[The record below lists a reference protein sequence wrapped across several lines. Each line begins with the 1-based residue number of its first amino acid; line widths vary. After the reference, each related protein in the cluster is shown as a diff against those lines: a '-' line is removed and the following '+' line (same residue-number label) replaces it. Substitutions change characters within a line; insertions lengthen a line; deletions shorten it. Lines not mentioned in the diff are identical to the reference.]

1 MKIRMES
8 LRNRKVART
17 GRSGRTGRTGSVGH
31 EVAKC
36 ETFAREKYVF
46 ANTLRFGFAA
56 LVISAIFFLMLASS
70 VLAENSKSTSGDK
83 IRVERIDEQ
92 TTIKGL
98 SLNGS
103 DINAW
108 APLATLSAIRVC
120 TIQHAGLP
128 AWRIFGW
135 IIGNEVYNVYQDPE
149 ELCPGAYPFTITEV
163 HFILQVGTAVSIPIR
178 VEIEA
183 VDLSVDSTCPIP
195 GEVIHSNLSGFINF
209 PSANIYDVVV
219 PLDSPVVVNGP
230 YFLGLHFEDTV
241 FIESGLELITDG
253 FQVLCRNYN
262 FYDTLV
268 GFLDLGDDT
277 AVRHEAYLSNHCCYN
292 GPPDADT
299 CANCFDFDGSLIF
312 YSVGEPGGEPPEPE
326 PSVAFIGPRDKDTLY
341 SSMDFWIGEAA
352 GSKIIDSA
360 VFWYDGG
367 SGWIRLGVDADKST
381 TVRKAIVNG
390 PGAGYSYFWDFSSMP
405 EGDYSLKAAF
415 YDTLGREV
423 ADSINVYL
431 EPTPPVPIL
440 TSHSYFDVFCSTTT
454 VTYTNPDENASLVVY
469 FRKPASLVHSKSL
482 INVDQFAFGDANG
495 NALDGNLA
503 ANGEFG
509 DYYGGPAVGA
519 IAIKYWFDQGFTQSM
534 GGGTPM
540 TITATA
546 ELLADFMLTR
556 ENLGTD
562 DFRFIEG
569 FRNELAIIGFSQL
582 KLTYTR
588 QPSYA
593 ELRNRIEEVGA
604 LAMIGI
610 AGSPGRWLAVD
621 GAKGRPTPEGIL
633 TITVSDPF
641 DETTKDLLWDTLGDG
656 SAQVLYENVWTDVE
670 IIAFLLPSGWVVPG
684 RTPIPSHPIPGS
696 QLTLAFGPDG
706 LTDDSLYFLTVELSD
721 LTNLEGF
728 HTQLFQNSCILLLGD
743 YDGNKTTNVDDVLYL
758 VNYFLGGPE
767 PVGGAFRADLNCSD
781 EFNTG
786 DLVYYINWLFGAGP
800 DPCQ

>member
-8 LRNRKVART
+8 LRDRKA
-17 GRSGRTGRTGSVGH
+17 GRTGQ
-31 EVAKC
+31 EMAKC
-36 ETFAREKYVF
+36 EAVSRERYIFEDTF
-46 ANTLRFGFAA
+46 RFGFVA

-70 VLAENSKSTSGDK
+70 LSAANSKSTAGDK
-83 IRVERIDEQ
+83 IRIERIDTQ
-92 TTIKGL
+92 SPIKGL

-108 APLATLSAIRVC
+108 APLATASAQRVC
-120 TIQHAGLP
+120 TIRHAAEPVWL
-128 AWRIFGW
+128 IIGW
-135 IIGNEVYNVYQDPE
+135 IIGNEVYKVYQDPE
-149 ELCPGAYPFTITEV
+149 ELCPGAYPFTITEA
-163 HFILQVGTAVSIPIR
+163 HFLLNVDSAIGVPIR
-178 VEIEA
+178 VDIET
-183 VDLSVDSTCPIP
+183 VDLSVDSACPFP
-195 GEVIHSNLSGFINF
+195 GEVIHSNLGGFINF
-209 PSANIYDVVV
+209 PGPGLFDVVV
-219 PLDSPVVVNGP
+219 PLDSPVVVNKP

-241 FIESGLELITDG
+241 FFEQGLSLVTDG
-253 FQVLCRNYN
+253 LQLLCRNYN
-262 FYDTLV
+262 LWDSSI
-268 GFLDLGDDT
+268 GFLDLGDDR
-277 AVRHEAYLSNHCCYN
+277 AVRQAAYPPEHCCFN
-292 GPPDADT
+292 GPPDAPT
-299 CANCFDFDGSLIF
+299 CPDCFDFDGSLIF

-352 GSKIIDSA
+352 GSQIIDSA

-367 SGWIRLGVDADKST
+367 SGWNRLGIDTDKSA
-381 TVRKAIVNG
+381 TVRKVSASG
-390 PGAGYSYFWDFSSMP
+390 PGVGYSYFWDFSSMP

-423 ADSINVYL
+423 ADSIGVYL
-431 EPTPPVPIL
+431 EPTPPVPAL
-440 TSHSYFDVFCSTTT
+440 TSHSYLDVFCDTTT
-454 VTYTNPDENASLVVY
+454 ITYTNPDENASLVLY
-469 FRKPASLVHSKSL
+469 FRKTASLVHSKSL
-482 INVDQFAFGDANG
+482 INVNQFAFGDANG
-495 NALDGNLA
+495 TALDGNLA

-519 IAIKYWFDQGFTQSM
+519 IAIKYWFDQGYTQSM

-582 KLTYTR
+582 DLTYTR

-621 GAKGRPTPEGIL
+621 GAKGRLTPEGVV
-633 TITVSDPF
+633 TITVSDPI
-641 DETTKDLLWDTLGDG
+641 DGTTKDLLWETLGDG
-656 SAQVLYENVWTDVE
+656 SAQVLYDNVWTKVE
-670 IIAFLLPSGWVVPG
+670 IIAFLLPKGWAVSGRIPIFG
-684 RTPIPSHPIPGS
+684 NPIPDS

-706 LTDDSLYFLTVELSD
+706 LTDDSLYFATVELTD
-721 LTNLEGF
+721 NTNLKGY
-728 HTQLFQNSCILLLGD
+728 HTQLFQNSCMPYVLGD
-743 YDGNKTTNVDDVLYL
+743 YDGSRTTTIGDVLYL
-758 VNYFLGGPE
+758 VKYFFSNGPE
-767 PVGGAFRADLNCSD
+767 PVGGAFRADLNCSG
-781 EFNTG
+781 EFNIG
-786 DLVYYINWLFGAGP
+786 DFVYYINWLFGAGP
-800 DPCQ
+800 APCR